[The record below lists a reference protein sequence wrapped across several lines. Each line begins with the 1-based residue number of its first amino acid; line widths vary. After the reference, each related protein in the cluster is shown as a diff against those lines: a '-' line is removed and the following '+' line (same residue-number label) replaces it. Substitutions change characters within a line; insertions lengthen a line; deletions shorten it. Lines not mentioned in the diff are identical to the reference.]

1 MRREKGSRSSGSWAE
16 EIETLEDGSPRG
28 GPSFVHFSIDPDLQ
42 RFSRNNLLF
51 FQGPERTALDRAS
64 GKM

>member
-1 MRREKGSRSSGSWAE
+1 MRREKGSRSSGSWAK
-16 EIETLEDGSPRG
+16 EIQTLEDGSPRG
-28 GPSFVHFSIDPDLQ
+28 GPSFVHFSIDPDHE

-51 FQGPERTALDRAS
+51 FQGPEVTALDRAS